1 MASHDP
7 GNEASRGRRFGPVGT
22 FLRGGCKRE
31 RRGAASHRVVGALVG
46 LAR

>member
-1 MASHDP
+1 MIQGTKQAAVD
-7 GNEASRGRRFGPVGT
+7 RFGPVG